1 MTTYAQRGN
10 MALKIIIVYLIA
22 GSFVDGSCGNECVI
36 QVEENGINPL
46 QVVVTLIA
54 LLQWE
59 RRR

>member
-1 MTTYAQRGN
+1 